1 MFDDVFKIVTA
12 LIAIVIGSEADG
24 GSGKDKQDR
33 AIAQIMSAI
42 KSEGGIHVTNKW
54 VLQGLDF
61 ALPLLIKYIVAR
73 LNASGFFA
81 K

>member
-1 MFDDVFKIVTA
+1 MFDDIFKIVTA
-12 LIAIVIGSEADG
+12 LIGVCTGVEAEG
-24 GSGKDKQDR
+24 GSSDEKQAR
-33 AIAQIMSAI
+33 AIAQIMVAI
-42 KSEGGIHVTNKW
+42 KGEGGIHVTNKW

-61 ALPLLIKYIVAR
+61 LLPLLIKYVVAR